1 MIDCKNS
8 HKLFANFQREYKTD
22 DITEVEKLMGIDPN
36 KPRSKGILK
45 KLAILRRE
53 VLLHN
58 HRDEVLRWPT
68 VVKKIEDV

>member
-1 MIDCKNS
+1 M
-8 HKLFANFQREYKTD
+8 
-22 DITEVEKLMGIDPN
+22 
-36 KPRSKGILK
+36 GILK

-68 VVKKIEDV
+68 VIKKIEDVYVQEYAIADKNDKLPAHFKSWDM